1 MGTPSYCFYKQENKK
16 KITNAYFQIHP
27 DPDIKLKHL
36 YLLMLEFKYDSRK
49 KQGLKLVL

>member
-1 MGTPSYCFYKQENKK
+1 MELQVIAFISKKIKK